1 MLRVDIDKHIGDI
14 DLALKIEHERGVL
27 VLFGRSGGGKTTT
40 LRTIV
45 GIDRPDRGEISFDG
59 RLLYSSDQ
67 SINVTVADR
76 SIGFIF
82 QHHNLFPHMTAIENI
97 AYAARDRS
105 DIKRWLEM
113 FRVAEVVDHYPDQL
127 SGGEQQRVA
136 IIRALVTKPKM
147 LLMDEPLSAVDI
159 ATRNTLLDELRS
171 FQQSTDLPIIYV
183 THNVSEA
190 FRFGDRVI
198 VLERGK
204 MIHDGVPIDVFH
216 APTSVPVA
224 SLSGTENILNAEVV
238 AHHDDDDTTD
248 LSVGGTILHVP
259 LCRQRVG
266 ETVVVAVRPEDIL
279 ISLNEVHQTSAR
291 NQLRGTIAAVLQD
304 RPPSILIQLSEKLT
318 LRARVTHLS
327 LETLGL
333 RQGEKVYVLI
343 KAWAFHPVEL
353 ESASHAADAQ
363 DTTNR

>member
-1 MLRVDIDKHIGDI
+1 MLRIDIDKRIGDI
-14 DLALKIEHERGVL
+14 DLSLNIEHERGVL

-40 LRTIV
+40 LRTIA
-45 GIDRPDRGEISFDG
+45 GIDRPDRGEVSFDG

-67 SINVTVADR
+67 RIDVGIADR

-82 QHHNLFPHMTAIENI
+82 QHHNLFPHMTAFENI
-97 AYAARDRS
+97 AYAARNRG
-105 DIKRWLEM
+105 DIERWMEM
-113 FRVAEVVDHYPDQL
+113 FHVVDVADRYPDQL

-136 IIRALVTKPKM
+136 IIRTLVTKPKM

-159 ATRNTLLDELRS
+159 ATRNALLDELRA
-171 FQQSTDLPIIYV
+171 FQQSTNLPIIYV

-190 FRFGDRVI
+190 FRFGDRAI
-198 VLERGK
+198 VLERGRI
-204 MIHDGVPIDVFH
+204 IHDGVPIDVFH
-216 APTSVPVA
+216 TPTSVPVA

-279 ISLNEVHQTSAR
+279 ISLHEVHQTSAR
-291 NQLRGTIAAVLQD
+291 NQLRGTIASVLQD
-304 RPPSILIQLSEKLT
+304 RPPSILVRLSDTLT
-318 LRARVTHLS
+318 LRVRVTHLS

-333 RQGEKVYVLI
+333 RQGAEVHLLI

-353 ESASHAADAQ
+353 ESTSHASERQ